1 MSKLATYRISYR
13 VSHVYDIEVEA
24 SSADHA
30 EAWART
36 LLGRTRTALTGS
48 KAIGSDIRIFDV
60 AMAGSPL
67 RLPVF

>member
-1 MSKLATYRISYR
+1 MSKLTTYRISYR

-30 EAWART
+30 EAWAQT
-36 LLGRTRTALTGS
+36 LLGRTRSALAGS
-48 KAIGSDIRIFDV
+48 KAITSDIRICDV

-67 RLPVF
+67 RLPIF

>member
-1 MSKLATYRISYR
+1 MSKLATYRVSYR

-36 LLGRTRTALTGS
+36 LLNRTHSALTGS
-48 KAIGSDIRIFDV
+48 KAITSDIRICDV
-60 AMAGSPL
+60 AMAGSPF
-67 RLPVF
+67 RLSAF